1 MTKKTFYSEL
11 AYLIGLLVL
20 AFGTSLM
27 TVADLGLSMIV
38 APAYILHLKISE
50 FLPFFSFGM
59 AEYTFQALLILITV
73 IIIRRFRVSYLF
85 SFATAV
91 LYGIAL
97 DSWLLLTTHFS
108 SDILALRILLFV
120 VGTLMCTFGVA
131 LLFRTY
137 ISPEA
142 YELIVKEV
150 SKKFNFN
157 INHVKTVY
165 DISSLVLSVTFSFIF
180 FGLFEF
186 HGIYWGTLVS
196 AMFNGLLIGLF
207 GKMLDK
213 LFVFKDKLSLRNFFE
228 STKTKKDS

>member
-1 MTKKTFYSEL
+1 MTKKTFYSEF
-11 AYLIGLLVL
+11 AYLFGLAVL

-59 AEYTFQALLILITV
+59 AEYTFQACLILLTV
-73 IIIRRFRVSYLF
+73 IMVKQFRISYLF
-85 SFATAV
+85 SFITAV
-91 LYGIAL
+91 LYGITL
-97 DSWLLLTTHFS
+97 DASLILTTHLS
-108 SDILALRILLFV
+108 SDILALRMLLFV
-120 VGTLMCTFGVA
+120 IGTLMCTLGVA

-142 YELIVKEV
+142 YELLVKEV
-150 SKKFNFN
+150 SRKFNLN
-157 INHVKTVY
+157 INRVKTVY
-165 DISSLVLSVTFSFIF
+165 DMSSLALSVIFSFIF

-196 AMFNGLLIGLF
+196 AAFNGILIGMF
-207 GKMLDK
+207 GKILDRF
-213 LFVFKDKLSLRNFFE
+213 FVFKDKLTLRGFFE
-228 STKTKKDS
+228 GNK